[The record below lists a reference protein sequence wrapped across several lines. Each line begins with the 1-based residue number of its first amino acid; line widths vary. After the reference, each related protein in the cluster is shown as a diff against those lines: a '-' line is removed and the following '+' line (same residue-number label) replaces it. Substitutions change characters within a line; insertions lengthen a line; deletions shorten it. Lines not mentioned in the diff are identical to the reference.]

1 MSQTYTNE
9 QSLLDARLIFE
20 DVFDPD
26 TLGRMHAHGVIEQIE
41 GFRAAT
47 EAGVSEFLDG
57 IVSRETKT
65 LRLEIERLSAL
76 VQLGHKIITQQEP
89 EPHNEAEMSELN
101 RFLQEASKL

>member
-1 MSQTYTNE
+1 MSKTYTNE

-26 TLGRMHAHGVIEQIE
+26 MLGRMHARGIIKQIA

-47 EAGVSEFLDG
+47 EAGISEFIDG
-57 IVSRETKT
+57 IVSRETKA

-76 VQLGHKIITQQEP
+76 VQLGHKVITQQEP
-89 EPHNEAEMSELN
+89 EPHGEAEMAELN